1 MIEWQ
6 EGAVC
11 FADMQQWVYYGLSRK
26 RDYISLCKA
35 GNCCDTQYLT
45 SCRDFQLNEIRIG
58 DYIEKSELDT
68 EQKYNDVVDV
78 FELFG
83 FKIADGAESCFID
96 LDTYG
101 NLTICHDGIFATERV
116 KKWCKRKLT
125 CNQIMAIGKLKRL
138 LGEKSAPKSAPKT
151 TQEVSADNLKTS
163 VDYLNECIEVQAER
177 GKQYDSSGSGER
189 SFDAAAKAFNA
200 LTGEK
205 LSGSDVCLLLT
216 CVKVVRQN
224 SDKSRLHDDSLL
236 DGVSYLS
243 LWAEELNKELS

>member
-11 FADMQQWVYYGLSRK
+11 HA
-26 RDYISLCKA
+26 A
-35 GNCCDTQYLT
+35 GRLRYSTSYVVSELT
-45 SCRDFQLNEIRIG
+45 NGVTSVDNYKDFQLNEIRIG
-58 DYIEKSELDT
+58 DYIEREELGCT
-68 EQKYNDVVDV
+68 GRRSSVIDV
-78 FELFG
+78 FKAFG
-83 FKIADGAESCFID
+83 LIAIVS
-96 LDTYG
+96 
-101 NLTICHDGIFATERV
+101 TEGLEAISSPDEISPEP
-116 KKWCKRKLT
+116 KRKLT
-125 CNQIMAIGKLKRL
+125 YNQIMAIGKLKRL
-138 LGEKSAPKSAPKT
+138 LDEKSAIKESDPVIRINTSDGLNLADAHRKINEALAKPR
-151 TQEVSADNLKTS
+151 VSADKLKTS

-177 GKQYDSSGSGER
+177 GKQYDSSGTGER